1 MLCFLRVK
9 KAQRKIF
16 GAGVPPVV
24 AVEEGQVVQ
33 RDPNK
38 WTDPTCTQL
47 PPWNTGN
54 RVRNGKPMKTKH
66 DEVQERQGTGL
77 RRAGEDITIL
87 LGALTKVGEDEAAND
102 TE

>member
-1 MLCFLRVK
+1 MDESNLHT
-9 KAQRKIF
+9 A
-16 GAGVPPVV
+16 P
-24 AVEEGQVVQ
+24 AVEHGESRQ
-33 RDPNK
+33 K
-38 WTDPTCTQL
+38 WQANED
-47 PPWNTGN
+47 
-54 RVRNGKPMKTKH
+54 KD